1 MASFF
6 KKPDLTE
13 TMFTLRM
20 TQKQLEKQSL
30 KSEKDSTAQKAK
42 IKKALQQGNV
52 EGAKIYSENC
62 IRKKNEGLNLLR
74 MAARIDAVHNKVQT
88 AMMMQDVTKQM
99 GKVTKGLDSA
109 LKTMDLE
116 KIGKT
121 MGEFERVFEEL
132 DVHSQVLEGAMSSAT
147 TLTTPQDQV
156 DNLIVQVAEENGMDV
171 LSQLAEATPGVGV
184 PTEAKPAAVA
194 EDDDLSRR
202 LAELRQVS

>member
-6 KKPDLTE
+6 KKTDLTE

-20 TQKQLEKQSL
+20 TQKQLEKQSA
-30 KSEKDSTAQKAK
+30 KCEKESLVQKAK

-52 EGAKIYSENC
+52 EGAKIYSENT
-62 IRKKNEGLNLLR
+62 IRKKNEGLNFMR
-74 MAARIDAVHNKVQT
+74 MAARIDAVHNRVQT
-88 AMMMQDVTKQM
+88 AMVMKDITKQM
-99 GKVTKGLDSA
+99 GKVTKGLDAA

-116 KIGKT
+116 KITKT
-121 MGEFERVFEEL
+121 MGEFEKQFEEL
-132 DVHSQVLEGAMSSAT
+132 DVHSQVLEGAMTSAT

-184 PTEAKPAAVA
+184 PTEAKPVA
-194 EDDDLSRR
+194 NEEDDLSRR
-202 LAELRQVS
+202 LAELRGAS

>member
-1 MASFF
+1 MASLF

-20 TQKQLEKQSL
+20 TQKQLEKQAA
-30 KSEKDSTAQKAK
+30 KCEKDSVAQKAK

-52 EGAKIYSENC
+52 DGAKIYSENT
-62 IRKKNEGLNLLR
+62 IRKKNEGLNLMR

-88 AMMMQDVTKQM
+88 AMMMKDITKQM

-109 LKTMDLE
+109 LKSMDLE
-116 KIGKT
+116 KITKT
-121 MGEFERVFEEL
+121 MGDFEKVFEEL
-132 DVHSQVLEGAMSSAT
+132 DVHSQVLEGAMTSAT

-156 DNLIVQVAEENGMDV
+156 DNLIIQVAEENGMDV

-184 PTEAKPAAVA
+184 PTEAKPAVA
-194 EDDDLSRR
+194 NEEDDLSRR
-202 LAELRQVS
+202 LAELRGVS